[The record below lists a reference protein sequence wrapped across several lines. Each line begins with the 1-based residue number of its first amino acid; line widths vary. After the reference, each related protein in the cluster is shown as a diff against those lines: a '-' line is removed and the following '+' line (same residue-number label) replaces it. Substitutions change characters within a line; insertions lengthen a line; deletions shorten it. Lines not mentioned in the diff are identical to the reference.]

1 MNYSNLSEIEELVK
15 SLPRQPSFT
24 DAPILFEG
32 GFKPI
37 IIDSFEIHLFASK
50 SSYCLPHET
59 LDSLSEYDSV
69 QVHIEETLAKQ
80 EQKSLILPYTDERFS
95 YFEWKNYFYYDNGG
109 NRRQG
114 SYIGSRVPLKV
125 VYQIV
130 KDINK
135 LSKLRTFF

>member
-1 MNYSNLSEIEELVK
+1 MNYSNLSEIEALVK
-15 SLPRQPSFT
+15 SLPRQYSFT
-24 DAPILFEG
+24 DNPLMFDG

-37 IIDSFEIHLFASK
+37 VIDNFEIYLFASK

-59 LDSLSEYDSV
+59 LDSLSDYDSV
-69 QVHIEETLAKQ
+69 QVHIEETLTKQ

-95 YFEWKNYFYYDNGG
+95 YFEWKNYFYYVNSG
-109 NRRQG
+109 NRRQV